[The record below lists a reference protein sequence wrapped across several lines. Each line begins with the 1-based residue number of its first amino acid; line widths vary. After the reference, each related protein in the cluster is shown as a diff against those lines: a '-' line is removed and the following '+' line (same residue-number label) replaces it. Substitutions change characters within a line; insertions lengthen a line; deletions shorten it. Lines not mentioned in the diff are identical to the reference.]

1 MVLHA
6 IVNGQVQG
14 VGFRYFVRT
23 VAVELGLAGWVRNKP
38 DGRVEVEAAGDEDQL
53 RELEQQ
59 LWKGPYFARVEDVE
73 CSWLDETKGLQDFE
87 IRR

>member
-6 IVNGQVQG
+6 IINGSVQG

-23 VAVELGLAGWVRNKP
+23 VAADLGLKGWVRNRP
-38 DGRVEVEAAGDEDQL
+38 DGRVEVEAEGDEDQL
-53 RELEQQ
+53 HQLELQ
-59 LWKGPYFARVEDVE
+59 LWKGPYFSRVENVE
-73 CSWLDETKGLQDFE
+73 CTWSQDSKGFESFE

>member
-1 MVLHA
+1 MVLYA
-6 IVNGQVQG
+6 IVNGRVQG

-23 VAVELGLAGWVRNKP
+23 VAVELRLSGWVRNRP
-38 DGRVEVEAAGDEDQL
+38 DGRVEVEAEGDEDQL

-59 LWKGPYFARVEDVE
+59 LWKGPYFSRVEDVE
-73 CSWLDETKGLQDFE
+73 CTWSEEPKGLQEFE